1 MTFYQELQLNQAGS
15 KVLLRKS
22 ETAQERRYHAL
33 VYLAK
38 VAITMLF
45 CFAFVS
51 VFSILFG
58 NENSVVGVV
67 VLLCLMVFR
76 NADFGLH
83 TGQSLPALL
92 LNVAALAFLVIF
104 GCHNPF
110 MYNQSTLVLGYLL
123 LYGYDVSGDSYRMR
137 LIAMAVGALLSCLVF
152 YRNHKSHTYQTGI
165 KGVLQAFDL
174 TSSRTNWQLC
184 QIICVP
190 VVLFL
195 AELCKM
201 PRAMWA
207 GIAAMSAIVPLM
219 ADMQARVKN
228 RIIGNVAGVLCFLVL
243 YTLLPTSIYAYIGIL
258 GGIGVGF
265 SAKYG
270 WQAVFNTFGA
280 LAIAEELYGLKGAVG
295 LRVAQN
301 VFGVVFALLFC
312 VAFYWVMERVTGR
325 RIAGEQ
331 NI

>member
-1 MTFYQELQLNQAGS
+1 
-15 KVLLRKS
+15 
-22 ETAQERRYHAL
+22 
-33 VYLAK
+33 
-38 VAITMLF
+38 
-45 CFAFVS
+45 
-51 VFSILFG
+51 
-58 NENSVVGVV
+58 
-67 VLLCLMVFR
+67 
-76 NADFGLH
+76 
-83 TGQSLPALL
+83 
-92 LNVAALAFLVIF
+92 
-104 GCHNPF
+104 
-110 MYNQSTLVLGYLL
+110 
-123 LYGYDVSGDSYRMR
+123 
-137 LIAMAVGALLSCLVF
+137 
-152 YRNHKSHTYQTGI
+152 
-165 KGVLQAFDL
+165 
-174 TSSRTNWQLC
+174 
-184 QIICVP
+184 
-190 VVLFL
+190 
-195 AELCKM
+195 M

-331 NI
+331 NS

>member
-1 MTFYQELQLNQAGS
+1 
-15 KVLLRKS
+15 
-22 ETAQERRYHAL
+22 
-33 VYLAK
+33 
-38 VAITMLF
+38 
-45 CFAFVS
+45 
-51 VFSILFG
+51 
-58 NENSVVGVV
+58 
-67 VLLCLMVFR
+67 
-76 NADFGLH
+76 
-83 TGQSLPALL
+83 
-92 LNVAALAFLVIF
+92 
-104 GCHNPF
+104 
-110 MYNQSTLVLGYLL
+110 
-123 LYGYDVSGDSYRMR
+123 
-137 LIAMAVGALLSCLVF
+137 
-152 YRNHKSHTYQTGI
+152 
-165 KGVLQAFDL
+165 
-174 TSSRTNWQLC
+174 
-184 QIICVP
+184 
-190 VVLFL
+190 
-195 AELCKM
+195 M

-243 YTLLPTSIYAYIGIL
+243 YTLLPASIYAYIGIL

-280 LAIAEELYGLKGAVG
+280 LAIAEKLYGLKGAVG

-312 VAFYWVMERVTGR
+312 AVFYWVMERATGR

>member
-1 MTFYQELQLNQAGS
+1 
-15 KVLLRKS
+15 
-22 ETAQERRYHAL
+22 
-33 VYLAK
+33 
-38 VAITMLF
+38 
-45 CFAFVS
+45 
-51 VFSILFG
+51 
-58 NENSVVGVV
+58 
-67 VLLCLMVFR
+67 
-76 NADFGLH
+76 
-83 TGQSLPALL
+83 
-92 LNVAALAFLVIF
+92 
-104 GCHNPF
+104 
-110 MYNQSTLVLGYLL
+110 
-123 LYGYDVSGDSYRMR
+123 
-137 LIAMAVGALLSCLVF
+137 
-152 YRNHKSHTYQTGI
+152 
-165 KGVLQAFDL
+165 
-174 TSSRTNWQLC
+174 
-184 QIICVP
+184 
-190 VVLFL
+190 
-195 AELCKM
+195 M

-312 VAFYWVMERVTGR
+312 VVFYWVMERVTGR
-325 RIAGEQ
+325 RIAEEQ